1 MKAQMFLASLG
12 LIASLNLSQAGIS
25 CQCSGYTQKHWPIQK
40 QVRIERMYAKALF
53 SGVVIAAVETRN
65 SKGHFLEVRFKVIRS
80 WKNIN
85 SRMVTIVTDY
95 PAPGGCGYAF
105 QTGRSYLV
113 YVDRND
119 LGHLQATICSRTMLV
134 ESAAADLRALGRG
147 RRWS

>member
-1 MKAQMFLASLG
+1 MFTTLALIG
-12 LIASLNLSQAGIS
+12 LLSFSHVGIDCECNS
-25 CQCSGYTQKHWPIQK
+25 YTQKYWSIGK
-40 QVRIERMYAKALF
+40 QVKVERKYAKALF
-53 SGVVIAAVETRN
+53 SGEVISAVETRN
-65 SKGHFLEVRFKVIRS
+65 SKGHFLEVRFKVSLS

-85 SRMVTIVTDY
+85 SRMVTIITDY

-134 ESAAADLRALGRG
+134 ENAAADLRALGPG